1 MGGKKLSVRGI
12 RGATTV
18 SKNDR
23 ESILACTR
31 ELLLALQ
38 SANNLKT
45 EDIVSVF
52 FSMTPDLNA
61 SFPAEAARQ
70 LGWNKVPLF
79 GMQECD
85 IEGSLEKC
93 IRILIQINSHQS
105 QEEMQ
110 CCYLHEASK
119 LRKDLFH
126 MKEKEDKK

>member
-1 MGGKKLSVRGI
+1 LSVRGI

-23 ESILACTR
+23 ESILSRTR
-31 ELLLALQ
+31 ELLLALKET
-38 SANNLKT
+38 NNFKN
-45 EDIVSVF
+45 EDVVSIF
-52 FSMTPDLNA
+52 FSMTVDLTA
-61 SFPAEAARQ
+61 AFPAEAARQ
-70 LGWNKVPLF
+70 LGWNRVPLF

-105 QEEMQ
+105 QEEIQ

-119 LRKDLFH
+119 LRKDLFD

>member
-1 MGGKKLSVRGI
+1 MSVRGI

-23 ESILACTR
+23 ESILSRTR
-31 ELLLALQ
+31 ELLLALKET
-38 SANNLKT
+38 NNFKNK
-45 EDIVSVF
+45 DVVSIF
-52 FSMTPDLNA
+52 FSMTADLTA
-61 SFPAEAARQ
+61 AFPAEAARQ

-110 CCYLHEASK
+110 FCYLHEASK

>member
-1 MGGKKLSVRGI
+1 MSVRGI

-23 ESILACTR
+23 ESILSRTR
-31 ELLLALQ
+31 ELLLALKET
-38 SANNLKT
+38 NNFKN
-45 EDIVSVF
+45 EDVVSIF
-52 FSMTPDLNA
+52 FSMTVDLTA
-61 SFPAEAARQ
+61 AFPAEAARQ

-105 QEEMQ
+105 QEEIQ

-119 LRKDLFH
+119 LRKDLFD
-126 MKEKEDKK
+126 MKEKENKK

>member
-1 MGGKKLSVRGI
+1 MSVRGI

-23 ESILACTR
+23 ESILSRTR
-31 ELLLALQ
+31 ELLLALKET
-38 SANNLKT
+38 NNFKNK
-45 EDIVSVF
+45 DVVSIF
-52 FSMTPDLNA
+52 FSMTADLTA
-61 SFPAEAARQ
+61 AFPAEAARQ
-70 LGWNKVPLF
+70 LGWNRVPLF

-105 QEEMQ
+105 QEEIQ

-119 LRKDLFH
+119 LRKDLFD

>member
-1 MGGKKLSVRGI
+1 MSVRGI

-23 ESILACTR
+23 ESILSRTR
-31 ELLLALQ
+31 ELLLALKET
-38 SANNLKT
+38 NNFKN
-45 EDIVSVF
+45 EDVVSIF
-52 FSMTPDLNA
+52 FSMTVDLTA
-61 SFPAEAARQ
+61 AFPAEAARQ

-85 IEGSLEKC
+85 IEGGLEKC

-105 QEEMQ
+105 QEEIQ

-119 LRKDLFH
+119 LRKDLFD

>member
-1 MGGKKLSVRGI
+1 LSVRGI

-23 ESILACTR
+23 ESILSRTR
-31 ELLLALQ
+31 ELLLALKET
-38 SANNLKT
+38 NNFKNK
-45 EDIVSVF
+45 DVVSIF
-52 FSMTPDLNA
+52 FSMTADLTA
-61 SFPAEAARQ
+61 AFPAEAARQ

-110 CCYLHEASK
+110 FCYLHEASK
-119 LRKDLFH
+119 LRKDLFD
-126 MKEKEDKK
+126 MKEKENKK

>member
-1 MGGKKLSVRGI
+1 MSVRGI

-23 ESILACTR
+23 ESILSRTR
-31 ELLLALQ
+31 ELLLALKET
-38 SANNLKT
+38 NNFKNK
-45 EDIVSVF
+45 DVVSIF
-52 FSMTPDLNA
+52 FSMTADLTA
-61 SFPAEAARQ
+61 AFPAEAARQ

-105 QEEMQ
+105 QEEIQ

-119 LRKDLFH
+119 LRKDLFD
-126 MKEKEDKK
+126 MKEKENKK

>member
-1 MGGKKLSVRGI
+1 MSVRGI

-23 ESILACTR
+23 ESILSRTR
-31 ELLLALQ
+31 ELLLALKET
-38 SANNLKT
+38 NNFKN
-45 EDIVSVF
+45 EDVVSIF
-52 FSMTPDLNA
+52 FSMTVDLTA
-61 SFPAEAARQ
+61 AFPAEAARQ
-70 LGWNKVPLF
+70 LGWNRVPLF

-105 QEEMQ
+105 QEEIQ

-119 LRKDLFH
+119 LRKDLFD
-126 MKEKEDKK
+126 MKEKENKK

>member
-1 MGGKKLSVRGI
+1 MSVRGI

-23 ESILACTR
+23 ESILSRTR
-31 ELLLALQ
+31 ELLLALKET
-38 SANNLKT
+38 NNFKN
-45 EDIVSVF
+45 EDVVSIF
-52 FSMTPDLNA
+52 FSMTVDLTA
-61 SFPAEAARQ
+61 AFPAEAARQ
-70 LGWNKVPLF
+70 LGWNRVPLF

-105 QEEMQ
+105 QEEIQ

-119 LRKDLFH
+119 LRKDLFD

>member
-1 MGGKKLSVRGI
+1 MSVRGI

-23 ESILACTR
+23 ESILSRTR
-31 ELLLALQ
+31 ELLLALKET
-38 SANNLKT
+38 NNFKN
-45 EDIVSVF
+45 EDVVSIF
-52 FSMTPDLNA
+52 FSMTVDLTA
-61 SFPAEAARQ
+61 AFPAEAARQ
-70 LGWNKVPLF
+70 LGWNRVPLF

-93 IRILIQINSHQS
+93 IRILIKINSHQS
-105 QEEMQ
+105 QEEIQ

-119 LRKDLFH
+119 LRKDLFD